1 VCVWSMRVQTLI
13 SNWSITVCCEMVQL
27 DGNGGKVDVALGLA
41 LMAAATVALIAGTS
55 HKEQR
60 DMV

>member
-1 VCVWSMRVQTLI
+1 
-13 SNWSITVCCEMVQL
+13 MVQL